1 MRDGGVEAGELAT
14 MARALVA
21 LRQAESGASTTRSG
35 EALRSLLTARQ
46 QHATRPGAAG
56 KAATAGF
63 AVHWNRRN
71 GTPTFVDLSPRRAS
85 AKAAA
90 PAGAAAL
97 DQAYEFIET
106 HRNLFRL
113 REPRAELNLRAI
125 ESGPGTRH
133 VRMQQVYEG
142 LPLWGHEI
150 VLHFDAGGLYALNGR
165 YAPTPRLDFAL
176 EPALDRDD
184 ALAAV
189 RDHLGQAA
197 FVTLDEGMRRLL
209 RYDGPDT
216 GLCLWRRDG
225 HATSR
230 LAWHVE
236 IRPNMRDRW
245 VYFVDALSGSILERY
260 NATMTDGPTG
270 GRGTDLFGTA
280 RDLQVYESGGSF
292 FMLDASRS
300 IFADF
305 QPDLFGAPRGALI
318 TLDAGAEDFRTGT
331 NLTYVGSATNDW
343 TDPVSVSA
351 HSNTAR
357 VFEYYQDVHGRDSF
371 DDRGGTLISVVHVT
385 DDGASMGNA
394 FWNGTLIAYGDGN
407 AAFNPLAGSLDIAA
421 HEITHGVIERTV
433 NLEYRFES
441 GALNESI
448 ADIFGVMLDRDDW
461 RIGEE
466 VVKSRFFSSGA
477 LRDLEDPHNG
487 GQPGDFF
494 WQPAHMDE
502 FVELDITEDN
512 GGVHVNSGIPN
523 RACFLI
529 AEAIGREQTEQ
540 IYYRI
545 MEARYLNTR
554 ANFVDMRL
562 AAVRAAAELYGDDEV
577 DAVRAAFDAVGI
589 LGDGTVAA
597 PRDTLPVYGEQWIAV
612 VNATPNDNSL
622 YLVRPDI
629 DSDDDIIQLTPTQ
642 VFTITGNP
650 VSASDDGSLVVFVDS
665 QNFVRAINSN
675 GIDERVISRA
685 GEWRSVALSPDGR
698 RLATTSV
705 FADTSIFIIDLFEP
719 ENSKSIVLYN
729 PTTQPDVTTNIVQ
742 FADAMDWDLTG
753 TFLVYDALNSI
764 SGEGEVPIEYW
775 DVNVLDVD
783 NEIIFPLFPAQPPGI
798 SIGNPSFSQTSDR
811 YIAFDLIDFEN
822 ETDAIWI
829 SDLFTGESAMVED
842 NGSSLFGFPRFSP
855 DDRALVIQRE
865 EDGLK
870 TLRQIPLDDSRIKN
884 AAPSQPY
891 VTEGQLPTWF
901 AVGTR
906 ELPTNVEQTAEPD
919 PAPAA
924 TRLDQNYPNPFN
936 SATII
941 PYHLAEPAS
950 VTLKTYDLAGQL
962 VSTHHLPELPA
973 GPHQIQW
980 TPHTAAG
987 HPLASGIYIYRLTT
1001 TDGAGSSH
1009 SLSRKLTLIR

>member
-1 MRDGGVEAGELAT
+1 MVRGVAARLPVYDSPAGNQRQRPHVCLAGAIPGGYVGPPHAASKVSMSTQLPALRHVATAFAAVYLTAASPTPADVDPTKGVTVRDGGVEAGELAT

-21 LRQAESGASTTRSG
+21 LRQAESSASTTRSG

-260 NATMTDGPTG
+260 NATMTDGPAG

-466 VVKSRFFSSGA
+466 VVKSRFFC
-477 LRDLEDPHNG
+477 LCFCLE
-487 GQPGDFF
+487 
-494 WQPAHMDE
+494 
-502 FVELDITEDN
+502 L
-512 GGVHVNSGIPN
+512 
-523 RACFLI
+523 LL
-529 AEAIGREQTEQ
+529 
-540 IYYRI
+540 YYRQALLAVCSI
-545 MEARYLNTR
+545 TLRLMEHLFLFGLLSAAL
-554 ANFVDMRL
+554 FMVRL
-562 AAVRAAAELYGDDEV
+562 VTGSGGLRS
-577 DAVRAAFDAVGI
+577 I
-589 LGDGTVAA
+589 LGLVA
-597 PRDTLPVYGEQWIAV
+597 RVL
-612 VNATPNDNSL
+612 
-622 YLVRPDI
+622 R
-629 DSDDDIIQLTPTQ
+629 
-642 VFTITGNP
+642 
-650 VSASDDGSLVVFVDS
+650 GSQS
-665 QNFVRAINSN
+665 RAIN
-675 GIDERVISRA
+675 
-685 GEWRSVALSPDGR
+685 ALGM
-698 RLATTSV
+698 L
-705 FADTSIFIIDLFEP
+705 
-719 ENSKSIVLYN
+719 
-729 PTTQPDVTTNIVQ
+729 
-742 FADAMDWDLTG
+742 
-753 TFLVYDALNSI
+753 
-764 SGEGEVPIEYW
+764 
-775 DVNVLDVD
+775 
-783 NEIIFPLFPAQPPGI
+783 
-798 SIGNPSFSQTSDR
+798 
-811 YIAFDLIDFEN
+811 
-822 ETDAIWI
+822 
-829 SDLFTGESAMVED
+829 
-842 NGSSLFGFPRFSP
+842 SLS
-855 DDRALVIQRE
+855 
-865 EDGLK
+865 
-870 TLRQIPLDDSRIKN
+870 
-884 AAPSQPY
+884 
-891 VTEGQLPTWF
+891 QLP
-901 AVGTR
+901 
-906 ELPTNVEQTAEPD
+906 L
-919 PAPAA
+919 
-924 TRLDQNYPNPFN
+924 
-936 SATII
+936 
-941 PYHLAEPAS
+941 
-950 VTLKTYDLAGQL
+950 
-962 VSTHHLPELPA
+962 
-973 GPHQIQW
+973 
-980 TPHTAAG
+980 
-987 HPLASGIYIYRLTT
+987 
-1001 TDGAGSSH
+1001 
-1009 SLSRKLTLIR
+1009 